1 MTRPLSEVLQVLESE
16 QDIELPMDP
25 AYYQRLH
32 DRIMAGVAQSENAP
46 PDWYEK
52 PRSARVPPSW
62 RNIVDASTSLNE
74 PN

>member
-1 MTRPLSEVLQVLESE
+1 MTRPMSEVLQALESE

-32 DRIMAGVAQSENAP
+32 DRIMAAVERKESTP

-52 PRSARVPPSW
+52 PRSVRPAPSW
-62 RNIVDASTSLNE
+62 RTGADISSRLNDS
-74 PN
+74 N